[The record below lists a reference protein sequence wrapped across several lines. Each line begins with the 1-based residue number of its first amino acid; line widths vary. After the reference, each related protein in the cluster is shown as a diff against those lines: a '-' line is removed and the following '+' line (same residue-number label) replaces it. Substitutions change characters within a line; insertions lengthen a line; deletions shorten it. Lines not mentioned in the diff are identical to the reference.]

1 MEILIAEF
9 FQFSTKIKLSKVL
22 FSAASWDWGLYRGF
36 LQIY

>member
-22 FSAASWDWGLYRGF
+22 FSAASWDWGHYRGF